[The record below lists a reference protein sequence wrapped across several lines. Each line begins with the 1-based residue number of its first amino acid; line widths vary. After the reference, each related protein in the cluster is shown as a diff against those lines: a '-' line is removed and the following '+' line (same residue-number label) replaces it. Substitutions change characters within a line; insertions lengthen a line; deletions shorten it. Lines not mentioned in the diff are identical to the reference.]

1 MGLTSALQLGRSAL
15 NASALAIEVTGN
27 NFANAATRG
36 YSRQTIALMP
46 STGSRYGNAFI
57 GRGVQIQGIHRQIDG
72 ALQARLWT
80 GISQEASASIDLQLF
95 SAVEATLNELTDH
108 DLSSELSS
116 FFNAWSELAN
126 SPAESGTRSLVV
138 QQGAA
143 LADHMRQMREDLNSL
158 RLQIDQ
164 QLDASVQ
171 GADELLTQIA
181 DLNTAIVNA
190 EAGSATANSLR
201 DQRDSLITE
210 LAQYLDIT
218 TVEQPSGTID
228 VLVGSI
234 PVVLAGVSRGIE
246 VEKTING
253 GETEVAV
260 AVKDDG
266 QNLSFR
272 GGSVGALLD
281 QRGALVD
288 DTISKLDD
296 LAAQLI
302 FQVNRI
308 HSTGYGTTPLT
319 SVRGTQVVSP
329 ADVTR
334 ALNDPANTSFAD
346 LPFQAVN
353 GGFLVTVTNSATGA
367 SETVRV
373 DVDLDGLDASGA
385 PGFADDTSLADIA
398 AAIDGAA
405 NLSATV
411 NADGTLS
418 IEADDGYSVAFSED
432 TSGVLAVLG
441 VNTYFTGTSA
451 QNIDVRAALQSEP
464 GLVNTGRLVD
474 GKPSDSGAALAIAL
488 LQDEAN
494 DSLGGLSLRESWL
507 DTTQSLAVRTDAA
520 VTRAN
525 ATTMV
530 RQSLDAQRAAVSGVS
545 IDEESV
551 NLLTFQRQYQGAA
564 RYISVVDEMTQT
576 LLSLV

>member
-246 VEKTING
+246 VEKTVNG

>member
-46 STGSRYGNAFI
+46 STGSRYGNAFV
-57 GRGVQIQGIHRQIDG
+57 GRGVQIQGIHRQVDG

-80 GISQEASASIDLQLF
+80 GISQEASASVDLQLF

-108 DLSSELSS
+108 DLSDQLSS
-116 FFNAWSELAN
+116 FFNTWSELAS

-158 RLQIDQ
+158 RVQIDQ
-164 QLDASVQ
+164 QLDASVE

-181 DLNTAIVNA
+181 GLNSAIVNA

-218 TVEQPSGTID
+218 TVEQPSGTVD

-246 VEKTING
+246 VEKTLNG
-253 GETEVAV
+253 DVVDVAV
-260 AVKDDG
+260 AVRDDG
-266 QNLSFR
+266 QDLTFR
-272 GGSVGALLD
+272 GGSVGALLS
-281 QRGALVD
+281 QRHDLVD
-288 DTISKLDD
+288 DTITKLDKV
-296 LAAQLI
+296 AAQLI

-308 HSTGYGTTPLT
+308 HSTGYGATPLT

-334 ALNDPANTSFAD
+334 ALNDPANTSFAE

-373 DVDLDGLDASGA
+373 DVDLDGLDSSGA

-398 AAIDGAA
+398 AALDGIA
-405 NLSATV
+405 NLSAAV

-418 IEADDGYSVAFSED
+418 IETDDGYSVGFSED
-432 TSGVLAVLG
+432 TSGALAVLG

-451 QNIDVRAALQSEP
+451 QDIGIRAALQSEP
-464 GLVNTGRLVD
+464 GLLSTGRIVD
-474 GKPSDSGAALAIAL
+474 GKPSDSGAALAISL
-488 LQDEAN
+488 LQDNANAAFGGRTIREA
-494 DSLGGLSLRESWL
+494 WL

-520 VTRAN
+520 VTRAT
-525 ATTMV
+525 ATSLV
-530 RQSLDAQRAAVSGVS
+530 RQSLDAQRAAISGVS